1 MRFLRAAFTNFYLK
15 TFSRQQG
22 RDNYQRTQL
31 NTYGFP
37 RRYLTRQKR
46 IKGFQTGDMVKA
58 VVVKGKKIGIYI
70 GHVAVRTTGSFNIQT
85 ANDVIQGIGHK
96 HWIEILLRD
105 NFQLSRRRIL
115 VFKKVARKPR
125 NLKKLWK

>member
-1 MRFLRAAFTNFYLK
+1 M
-15 TFSRQQG
+15 
-22 RDNYQRTQL
+22 
-31 NTYGFP
+31 
-37 RRYLTRQKR
+37 TRQKR